1 MNTIRSP
8 NGAAM
13 NLRFMIENRAMPG
26 KCEKK
31 ENKKMRRQDI
41 VNELKK
47 RGYQAE
53 SWETVKNGVVKKGIV
68 IWEKGTVAPII
79 YTDELL
85 RDAEKKERTVKAV
98 TDAVICLYEK
108 GEDIDFTV
116 EMLRDRKFI
125 RSHLYIGIQKTSEE
139 PIEKRMCE
147 FEGLEA
153 YLLLRGEKPDACY
166 SMKVNRSLLKLADIS
181 VEEAWKQAEENT
193 FAETELSSMDD
204 IFAEIF
210 GIPDEDEIKIP
221 IYVLT
226 NAIGI
231 KGAGAILN
239 RSVLTSLA
247 KNHQVDQLIVL
258 PSSIHEMLLIPD
270 DGSMDLDEMSAMVKE
285 VNHTQVKPEERLTD
299 RAYRISI

>member
-1 MNTIRSP
+1 
-8 NGAAM
+8 
-13 NLRFMIENRAMPG
+13 MIENRAMPG
-26 KCEKK
+26 KYEKG
-31 ENKKMRRQDI
+31 EKKMRRQDI
-41 VNELKK
+41 VNELKE

-53 SWETVKNGVVKKGIV
+53 TWETVKNGVLRKGI
-68 IWEKGTVAPII
+68 IIRGKGVVAPII

-85 RDAEKKERTVKAV
+85 HDAEKKERTVKDMA
-98 TDAVICLYEK
+98 DAVICLYEK
-108 GEDIDFTV
+108 GETMDFTA

-139 PIEKRMCE
+139 PIEKRECG
-147 FEGLEA
+147 FDGLES
-153 YLLLRGEKPDACY
+153 YLFLRGEKPDACY

-210 GIPDEDEIKIP
+210 GIPEEDEIKIP

-239 RSVLTSLA
+239 RPVLTSLA

-285 VNHTQVKPEERLTD
+285 VNHTQVEPEERLTD

>member
-13 NLRFMIENRAMPG
+13 NLRFMMENRAMPG
-26 KCEKK
+26 KREKK

-41 VNELKK
+41 VNELKE

-53 SWETVKNGVVKKGIV
+53 AWETVKNGVVKKGIA
-68 IWEKGTVAPII
+68 IWGNGTVAPII

-85 RDAEKKERTVKAV
+85 RDAEKKKRTVSDVA
-98 TDAVICLYEK
+98 DAVICLSKREK
-108 GEDIDFTV
+108 DLDVTV
-116 EMLRDRKFI
+116 DMLSEQKFI
-125 RSHLYIGIQKTSEE
+125 RSHLYIGIQKILEE
-139 PIEKRMCE
+139 PIEKRACG
-147 FEGLEA
+147 FDGLES
-153 YLLLRGEKPDACY
+153 YLILRGENPDACY

-193 FAETELSSMDD
+193 FAETKLSSMND
-204 IFAEIF
+204 IFTEML
-210 GIPDEDEIKIP
+210 GIPDEGERKIS

-226 NAIGI
+226 NTIGI

-239 RSVLTSLA
+239 RPILTSLA
-247 KNHQVDQLIVL
+247 KKHQVEQLIVL

-285 VNHTQVKPEERLTD
+285 VNHTQVEPEERLTD